1 MSEIPTAIIP
11 APHLWN
17 AERRP
22 ANQPDMLFLLLD
34 GMSDK
39 HVAAG
44 NPGGGFFTESL
55 KSELHPIRS
64 TLEHYVKSAVIE
76 GANEVAG
83 VAFHEAAIPLHLRVT
98 TGKIRANYI
107 IDRWD

>member
-1 MSEIPTAIIP
+1 
-11 APHLWN
+11 
-17 AERRP
+17 
-22 ANQPDMLFLLLD
+22 MLFLLLD

-64 TLEHYVKSAVIE
+64 TLEHYVKNAVIE

-83 VAFHEAAIPLHLRVT
+83 VAFHDGAMPITVRVT
-98 TGKIRANYI
+98 TGRTRANYN